1 MKRSKPELVHP
12 SSPEEKQEG
21 TAAEGTPVWQAASWV
36 DDRRV
41 SFATLLLLT
50 IAALSVG
57 YILFRPFVTAAF
69 LALVLSIA
77 FNPLH
82 AWVTRR
88 VRSNNIAAL
97 ATTILIMLCILVPM
111 ILISLKVLTEA
122 GSLYSSLALK
132 WRSGDW
138 YGGLGRISEALQ
150 RTAERTGIP
159 IAQLKSA
166 VAGRVELLGAWLVS
180 MANSAARVAVHQMIT
195 ALLVFLILFFLF
207 RDQEE
212 YRRGLFGVLPLQPRR
227 VLELTKTINECITA
241 NIYGMFAVGLVQGIL
256 TAIGFWATGI
266 GAPLLWGLM
275 AMILSFVP
283 LVGPSLVWA
292 PGCLALVA
300 QGDWIKAVALLLW
313 GAIIVSGA
321 DYLIRP
327 KLAGGSIKL
336 NRLLILLSF
345 RGGVKA
351 LGAIGIFVGP
361 VTLSLIVALF
371 RILREEYPRPN
382 TAADVAA

>member
-1 MKRSKPELVHP
+1 MKRWKPELVHQ
-12 SSPEEKQEG
+12 SSPEDKQAKTVEE
-21 TAAEGTPVWQAASWV
+21 ATPVWRAAPWL
-36 DDRRV
+36 DDRRA
-41 SFATLLLLT
+41 SLATLLLLT

-57 YILFRPFVTAAF
+57 YILFRPFVTAAL

-77 FNPLH
+77 FNPLY

-97 ATTILIMLCILVPM
+97 ATTILIMLCILVPL
-111 ILISLKVLTEA
+111 ILISLKILTEA

-138 YGGLGRISEALQ
+138 YDGLGRISDVLQ
-150 RTAERTGIP
+150 RIAERTGIP
-159 IAQLKSA
+159 MAQLKSA
-166 VAGRVELLGAWLVS
+166 ATGRVQLLGARLVS
-180 MANSAARVAVHQMIT
+180 MANSAARVAVQQTIT

-212 YRRGLFGVLPLQPRR
+212 YRRGLFGMLPLQPRR
-227 VLELTKTINECITA
+227 VLELTKTIHECITA

-275 AMILSFVP
+275 AMIFSFVP

-292 PGCLALVA
+292 PGCLVLVA
-300 QGDWIKAVALLLW
+300 QGDWIKALALFLW
-313 GAIIVSGA
+313 GAIIVSSA

-327 KLAGGSIKL
+327 KLAEGSIKL
-336 NRLLILLSF
+336 NRLLLLLSF
-345 RGGVKA
+345 LGGVKA
-351 LGAIGIFVGP
+351 FGAIGIFVGP

-371 RILREEYPRPN
+371 RILREEYPRRN
-382 TAADVAA
+382 TAADVVA